1 MLNWGWLATT
11 NPYIKWTI
19 WCLLTD
25 RFASNSFCFSS
36 ANPFQ
41 SILSWGWAELYGR
54 ATAHFRDA
62 SYSSHAHMFCSL
74 QLCNLVWPRVG
85 AWQEPMI
92 NWSVITGKNF
102 KGSFSLRKLTM
113 KVCGRRVIL
122 EQLHNLQR
130 LLCLNFSIQIS
141 LVFLL
146 LPRNLVAIKSSSPQF
161 LKQTSRLHALTLTS
175 AGTRFNCQDPENS
188 ISKNKK
194 SSPVSQEVRDSTQL
208 HYGCQAT
215 GTIAI
220 NRWNYHDRHCPCRLF
235 SYVVEI
241 VISKYFTTTS
251 PVHYIVK
258 CTGVQFMMQC
268 TSYTYSGVGSWD

>member
-1 MLNWGWLATT
+1 MSVNRQICIQFFL
-11 NPYIKWTI
+11 
-19 WCLLTD
+19 
-25 RFASNSFCFSS
+25 FQFSK
-36 ANPFQ
+36 
-41 SILSWGWAELYGR
+41 SIPIHPELRVGWALWEGY
-54 ATAHFRDA
+54 
-62 SYSSHAHMFCSL
+62 CSL
-74 QLCNLVWPRVG
+74 QGCILFLSCSHVLLPATVQPCLAQGWGLTG
-85 AWQEPMI
+85 ANDQLI
-92 NWSVITGKNF
+92 SDHRKNF
-102 KGSFSLRKLTM
+102 KGNFSLRKLTM
-113 KVCGRRVIL
+113 KVCGRKVIL
-122 EQLHNLQR
+122 EQLHNLHR

-258 CTGVQFMMQC
+258 CTGVQFMIQC

>member
-1 MLNWGWLATT
+1 MSVNRQICIQFFL
-11 NPYIKWTI
+11 
-19 WCLLTD
+19 
-25 RFASNSFCFSS
+25 FQFSK
-36 ANPFQ
+36 
-41 SILSWGWAELYGR
+41 SIPIHPELRVGWALWEGY
-54 ATAHFRDA
+54 
-62 SYSSHAHMFCSL
+62 CSL
-74 QLCNLVWPRVG
+74 QGCILFLSCSHVLLPATVQPCLNVWPRVG

-102 KGSFSLRKLTM
+102 KGNFSLRKLTM
-113 KVCGRRVIL
+113 KVCGRKVIL
-122 EQLHNLQR
+122 EQLHNLHR